1 MADSPYRVTF
11 SAKPIIVHAR
21 DEKQA
26 IDIAIEYLRQ
36 PETSR
41 IQVELNL
48 GTPSR
53 FD

>member
-1 MADSPYRVTF
+1 MADRPYRITF
-11 SAKPIIVHAR
+11 KAQPIIVHAR

-41 IQVELNL
+41 IHVELNL
-48 GTPSR
+48 PNER
-53 FD
+53 Q